1 MPIELSD
8 SLKSTCGWSFSSP
21 GFNRLFKGKISTACL
36 MTVFVIILIMI
47 IYPCKKDTSILV
59 LLKLAVY
66 VFLANFAILFI
77 HDCVTYNSYASG
89 GDDRDVNNLI
99 NNMNDNNITFSND
112 NILPSKIGGDNEE
125 LLDTNT
131 DEIDN
136 NNIDDDDLEK
146 LFSELSR

>member
-66 VFLANFAILFI
+66 VFVANFAILFI

-89 GDDRDVNNLI
+89 GDERDANNLI
-99 NNMNDNNITFSND
+99 NNMNDNIAFSND
-112 NILPSKIGGDNEE
+112 NILPSKIGGGDEE
-125 LLDTNT
+125 VLDTNT

-136 NNIDDDDLEK
+136 TKIDDDDLER

>member
-8 SLKSTCGWSFSSP
+8 SLKSTCGWSFSSS

-66 VFLANFAILFI
+66 VFVANFAILFI
-77 HDCVTYNSYASG
+77 HDCVTYNSYALG
-89 GDDRDVNNLI
+89 GDDRDANNLI
-99 NNMNDNNITFSND
+99 NNMNDNIAFSND
-112 NILPSKIGGDNEE
+112 NILPSKIGGGDEE
-125 LLDTNT
+125 VLDTNT

-136 NNIDDDDLEK
+136 TNINDDDLEK

>member
-66 VFLANFAILFI
+66 VFVANFAILFI

-89 GDDRDVNNLI
+89 GDERDANNLI
-99 NNMNDNNITFSND
+99 NNMNDNIAFSND

-125 LLDTNT
+125 VLDTNT

-136 NNIDDDDLEK
+136 TNIDDDDLEK